1 MRLPPN
7 PNIST
12 VQPELL
18 RLLRDICNQVNAITE
33 GQGYAFHAAMTA
45 APTAGS
51 YAVGDFVKNSA
62 PAEAGTGGMKYV
74 IRGWECTASGTPG
87 TWVECRALTGG
98 GVDFTKLLT
107 ATATLDFGSIA
118 ANGIGELTIT
128 VTGAATGD
136 FAIVSA
142 PAALESG
149 LTFSA
154 FVSAADT
161 VKIRLHN
168 NSGGAVD
175 PASASWKATVM
186 AFA

>member
-1 MRLPPN
+1 MRLPTN
-7 PNIST
+7 PNIRT

-18 RLLRDICNQVNAITE
+18 RLLRDITNQVNAITE
-33 GQGYAFHAAMTA
+33 GQGYAFHAAMTT
-45 APTAGS
+45 APTTLS
-51 YAVGDFVKNSA
+51 WAVGDFVKNSA
-62 PAEAGTGGMKYV
+62 PAEVGTGGMKYV
-74 IRGWECTASGTPG
+74 ITGWQCTASGTPG

-107 ATATLDFGSIA
+107 ATATLDFASIA
-118 ANGIGELTIT
+118 AGATAELTIT

-136 FAIVSA
+136 FVILAA
-142 PAALESG
+142 PSG
-149 LTFSA
+149 IEAGLMWTG

-168 NSGGAVD
+168 TTGGAVD

-186 AFA
+186 TFA